1 MSSLIFSFIL
11 ILVLLK
17 QRINLAQAQNKK
29 DSNGAYFVVIWI
41 TLIIVYFMSGYDGS
55 VLGTVA
61 DTIIMLMSAESL
73 FRYMILSDGL
83 EYDKV
88 KDKALRE
95 LKWRLKEME
104 TDMRLIESKK
114 NRSHAAQKELERLE
128 EEAFRLDNLIDWYER
143 Y

>member
-128 EEAFRLDNLIDWYER
+128 EEAFQLDNLIDWYEK

>member
-128 EEAFRLDNLIDWYER
+128 EEAFQLDNLIDWYER